1 MQQMQQDLLANG
13 NYAPFLAY
21 SLTPPALGAA
31 GMAGYGM
38 PHGIGP
44 QFGVNP
50 VGINP
55 VAVNP
60 AFGQVGMTP
69 PGLGIQPGFGSLGLS
84 QPIAAQQQFG
94 TPQQQQLAA
103 TVHHLAHQAATL
115 SVLGQQVGGTLQQLA
130 QYVTW
135 QGAIGQQV
143 ATLLNH
149 LAQQC
154 AWQAAQNRYAGLGQ
168 PAIYGQPFGQAGGF
182 SRPFW

>member
-1 MQQMQQDLLANG
+1 MTG
-13 NYAPFLAY
+13 GF
-21 SLTPPALGAA
+21 
-31 GMAGYGM
+31 GM
-38 PHGIGP
+38 PPGIGA

-50 VGINP
+50 IGINP
-55 VAVNP
+55 VGINP

-69 PGLGIQPGFGSLGLS
+69 PGLGIQPGFSQGGLG
-84 QPIAAQQQFG
+84 QPIGAQQQFG
-94 TPQQQQLAA
+94 TPQQQQQFAA
-103 TVHHLAHQAATL
+103 TVQHLAHQAATL
-115 SVLGQQVGGTLQQLA
+115 SMLGQQVGGTLQQLA

-135 QGAIGQQV
+135 QGAIGHQV

-168 PAIYGQPFGQAGGF
+168 PAIYGQPFGQTVGF